1 MTQRRTILGLLGAS
15 AIAIA
20 AAGPSLAADYN
31 LKMHGFLPLPATIPG
46 KIIQP
51 WIDQVEANSNGR
63 IEIDHFGTM
72 ALGGTPPELFDQA
85 VDGITDISWTVI
97 GYTPGRFPSTEV
109 MELPFMVDD
118 ARAASSAL
126 WNLTESQLMDT
137 EFKDVKVLGT
147 WVHGPGMFHTADPV
161 EVPSDLEGM
170 KIRGGSRMVNQLLE
184 ATGATGVGMPVP
196 ALPEALSKGVVDGA
210 TIPWEVTGTLKV
222 PELVENHTE
231 FDGSALYVLS
241 FVMSMNLD
249 VWNSLD
255 AEAQAVI
262 DAASGHDFSVFAGG
276 TQEDADAPARA
287 MAEELGNNIITVSEE
302 DAVKWREVVNPII
315 DGWVAEMDGKGI
327 DGQGLIDQVQASM
340 AAYGQ

>member
-1 MTQRRTILGLLGAS
+1 MTNRRTLMGMMAS
-15 AIAIA
+15 TAIAL
-20 AAGPSLAADYN
+20 AAGNVAMAADVN
-31 LKMHGFLPLPATIPG
+31 LKMHGFLPLGATIPAA
-46 KIIQP
+46 IVQP

-118 ARAASSAL
+118 ARTASSAL

-147 WVHGPGMFHTADPV
+147 WVHGPGMFHTSDPV

-255 AEAQAVI
+255 ADLQAVI

-302 DAVKWREVVNPII
+302 DAVKWREVVSPII
-315 DGWVAEMDGKGI
+315 DGWVAEMGGKGI

>member
-1 MTQRRTILGLLGAS
+1 MTNRRTLMGMMAS
-15 AIAIA
+15 TAIAL
-20 AAGPSLAADYN
+20 AAGNAAMAADVN
-31 LKMHGFLPLPATIPG
+31 FKMHGFLPLGATIPAA
-46 KIIQP
+46 IVQP
-51 WIDQVEANSNGR
+51 WIDQVEVNSNGR

-147 WVHGPGMFHTADPV
+147 WVHGPGMFHTSDPV
-161 EVPSDLEGM
+161 KVPSDLEGM

-241 FVMSMNLD
+241 FVMSMNLET
-249 VWNSLD
+249 WNSLD
-255 AEAQAVI
+255 ADLQAVI

-276 TQEDADAPARA
+276 TQEDADTPARA

-302 DAVKWREVVNPII
+302 DAVKWREVVSPII

>member
-1 MTQRRTILGLLGAS
+1 MTKRRTLLGLMGGA
-15 AIAIA
+15 AIA
-20 AAGPSLAADYN
+20 AISAGTVSAADAN
-31 LKMHGFLPLPATIPG
+31 LKMHGFLPLGATIPA
-46 KIIQP
+46 KIVQP
-51 WIDQVEANSNGR
+51 WIDEVEANSNGSIK
-63 IEIDHFGTM
+63 IEHFGTM
-72 ALGGTPPELFDQA
+72 ALGGTPPELFDQV

-161 EVPSDLEGM
+161 EEPSDLEGM

-184 ATGATGVGMPVP
+184 ATGATPVGMPVP
-196 ALPEALSKGVVDGA
+196 ALPEALSKGVVDGT

-231 FDGSALYVLS
+231 FDGPALYVLS
-241 FVMSMNLD
+241 FVMSMNMD
-249 VWNSLD
+249 SWNSLT
-255 AEAQAVI
+255 AEQQAVI

-276 TQEDADAPARA
+276 TQEDADGPARA

-302 DAVKWREVVNPII
+302 DAAKWQAVVAPIV
-315 DGWVAEMDGKGI
+315 DGWKAEMDGKGI
-327 DGQGLIDQVQASM
+327 DGQALIDTVQASM
-340 AAYGQ
+340 AAYGN

>member
-1 MTQRRTILGLLGAS
+1 MTNRRTLMGMMAS
-15 AIAIA
+15 TAIAL
-20 AAGPSLAADYN
+20 AAGNAAMAADVN
-31 LKMHGFLPLPATIPG
+31 FKMHGFLPLGATIPAA
-46 KIIQP
+46 IVQP
-51 WIDQVEANSNGR
+51 WIDQVEVNSNGR

-147 WVHGPGMFHTADPV
+147 WVHGPGMFHTSDPV

-255 AEAQAVI
+255 ADLQAVI

-302 DAVKWREVVNPII
+302 DAVKWREVVSPII
-315 DGWVAEMDGKGI
+315 DGWVAEMGGKGI